1 PRRAGGVRSLRA
13 GKGGGT
19 GVRRAGPDRA
29 ALGRSGHPGSGG
41 RRRVPAGEDLLA
53 ECGAADEGV
62 LGRDGLSLSRRGRVG
77 GGRGEGRLAEPDAV
91 GEGTP
96 LGGAGRA
103 RRGRGREGGLGGEDV
118 LRGGRD
124 APLRGGEPGRGGGAG
139 AGGGGAARGGGGG
152 ARGGGGGGGGPG
164 GESGAPRG
172 RGGPDRGGG
181 ARAGERRR
189 RPCSR
194 PVPRPRDRWARV
206 EPRCPRDRR

>member
-1 PRRAGGVRSLRA
+1 RRQAEVGGEPARQRALAALEVVVGDVHPQPPTAVRLPEAPPGEGDVLEWFERLCPGGVVLIRAVPRRAGGVRSLRA

-96 LGGAGRA
+96 LGG
-103 RRGRGREGGLGGEDV
+103 
-118 LRGGRD
+118 
-124 APLRGGEPGRGGGAG
+124 
-139 AGGGGAARGGGGG
+139 
-152 ARGGGGGGGGPG
+152 
-164 GESGAPRG
+164 
-172 RGGPDRGGG
+172 
-181 ARAGERRR
+181 
-189 RPCSR
+189 
-194 PVPRPRDRWARV
+194 
-206 EPRCPRDRR
+206 